1 MSTSNGDHPATTAS
15 DEEVFHLLNALWERA
30 DPAPPDLVDQMVA
43 IVAADHLAQEYEM
56 LTLVAAN
63 SPELLGARGSYLTL
77 IEFSGRGF
85 HVMLRISQASPTAPQ
100 RRIDGWLA
108 PAVGGTVAL
117 DGVAAHT
124 AELTPGGRFAF
135 DGVTPG
141 LVTLRFALS
150 DGGRHETPQFS
161 L

>member
-1 MSTSNGDHPATTAS
+1 
-15 DEEVFHLLNALWERA
+15 
-30 DPAPPDLVDQMVA
+30 
-43 IVAADHLAQEYEM
+43 M

-63 SPELLGARGSYLTL
+63 SPELLGARGSDLTL